1 MLTSP
6 TDLWFVS
13 DGVDPDMISAGEP
26 RLRRSGH
33 AGDGSETRSLRLAS
47 LVRRRRPG
55 SPRIA
60 VLGR

>member
-1 MLTSP
+1 MLSTTAP
-6 TDLWFVS
+6 WFVS
-13 DGVDPDMISAGEP
+13 DGVGPDMISGGEP
-26 RLRRSGH
+26 RLRRSRH
-33 AGDGSETRSLRLAS
+33 AGDGSESRGLRLAS